1 MDVNKRAPIFLAFAR
16 VYGLFESR
24 VIPKGADILRV
35 CLDVYFA
42 VQWASQLEDYFPYNF
57 GSISST

>member
-24 VIPKGADILRV
+24 VIPEGADILRV

-42 VQWASQLEDYFPYNF
+42 VQ
-57 GSISST
+57 